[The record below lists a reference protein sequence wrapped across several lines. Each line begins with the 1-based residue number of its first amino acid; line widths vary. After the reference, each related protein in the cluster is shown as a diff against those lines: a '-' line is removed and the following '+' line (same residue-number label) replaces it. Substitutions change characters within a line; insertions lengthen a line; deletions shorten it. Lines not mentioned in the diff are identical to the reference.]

1 VRAVS
6 DGQHAGEQPLSPRY
20 EGACVLVTGGQG
32 FIGSHLVERLLAEG
46 ARVVVP
52 RRDVPAQSYF
62 RLAGLEPRCDLVSVD
77 LLDAP
82 AVLRTLNE
90 HGVDVVFHLA
100 AQAMVG
106 VAIRSPL
113 STFES
118 NVRATWNVLDA
129 CRALGDA
136 GARAIVVASSDKA
149 YGQHDELPYREDMPL
164 LAAHPYDASKAC
176 ADIVARSYAHS
187 YRLPVAVT
195 RLANVYGPG
204 DLNFSRLVPDTARAL
219 VRGRPPIVRSDGS
232 PLRDYL
238 HVADAVEA
246 YLAVADSVGRPER
259 WGRAW
264 NAGSDAP
271 AAVIDVV
278 ERLIAASGRDLTPN
292 VRGAGAP
299 PGELDRQW
307 LDSSAIRAELGWV
320 ARRDLDEGLAETYSW
335 YADFLGEEGVDL
347 IEQAAAPLE
356 TG

>member
-1 VRAVS
+1 VS
-6 DGQHAGEQPLSPRY
+6 SRY

-62 RLAGLEPRCDLVSVD
+62 RLAGFESRCELVAGD

-82 AVLRTLNE
+82 AVLRALNE
-90 HGVDVVFHLA
+90 HGVEVVFHLA

-106 VAIRSPL
+106 VANRSPL

-118 NVRATWNVLDA
+118 NVRGTWNVLDA

-136 GARAIVVASSDKA
+136 GPRAIVVASSDKA
-149 YGQHDELPYREDMPL
+149 YGEQDELPYREDMPL
-164 LAAHPYDASKAC
+164 LARHPYDASKAC
-176 ADIVARSYAHS
+176 ADMVARSYAHS
-187 YRLPVAVT
+187 CRLPVAVT

-219 VRGRPPIVRSDGS
+219 VAGRRPIVRSDGS
-232 PLRDYL
+232 PLRDFLY
-238 HVADAVEA
+238 VGDAVEA
-246 YLAVADSVGRPER
+246 YLAVAGSLDRPER

-264 NAGSDAP
+264 NVGSEGP
-271 AAVIDVV
+271 VAVIDVV
-278 ERLIAASGRDLTPN
+278 ERLIATSGRDVTPD

-299 PGELDRQW
+299 RGEIDRQW

-320 ARRDLDEGLAETYSW
+320 ARRVLDEGLAETYSW
-335 YADFLGEEGVDL
+335 YADFLGEAGADL
-347 IEQAAAPLE
+347 FEQAAAPLE